1 MSKVA
6 LITGASG
13 GIGQAMA
20 FRLASKGYTLLL
32 HYHANYEQALRLQ
45 NQIANTYQVP
55 VYLCQADLS
64 MPQGVE
70 RILEQV
76 CLFPDILIH
85 NAGLSQYGLFTEITQ
100 EEYQHMLQL
109 HLTSP
114 FRLTQHF
121 LPRMIQNRWGRIIFI
136 TSIWGETG
144 AACETL
150 YSMVKGG
157 LIALTKSLAKE
168 LAPSGITVNAVSPGL
183 IDTRMNA
190 SFSEE
195 ETKEIIE
202 QIPLGRMG
210 FPEEI
215 AHAVSFLCDQES
227 AYITGQVLRVNGGWY
242 T

>member
-13 GIGQAMA
+13 GIGRAIA
-20 FRLASKGYTLLL
+20 GKLASKGYTLLL
-32 HYHANYEQALRLQ
+32 HYHSNHEQATVLKNKL
-45 NQIANTYQVP
+45 APEFGVP
-55 VYLCQADLS
+55 VYLYQANLS
-64 MPQGVE
+64 EPQGVE
-70 RILEQV
+70 DFLNRVEHS
-76 CLFPDILIH
+76 PDIIIH
-85 NAGLSQYGLFTEITQ
+85 NAGIGQYGLFTEIDQT
-100 EEYQHMLQL
+100 EYQQMIQLQ
-109 HLTSP
+109 LTSP
-114 FRLTQHF
+114 FRITQHF
-121 LPRMIQNRWGRIIFI
+121 LPTMIQQKWGRIIFI

-183 IDTRMNA
+183 IQTEMNA
-190 SFSEE
+190 SFSVEE
-195 ETKEIIE
+195 INALLE

-210 FPEEI
+210 YPEEI
-215 AHAVSFLCDQES
+215 AHAVQFLVDRES
-227 AYITGQVLRVNGGWY
+227 AYTTGQVIRVNGGWY

>member
-13 GIGQAMA
+13 GIGQAIA
-20 FRLASKGYTLLL
+20 LRLASKGYTLLL
-32 HYHANYEQALRLQ
+32 HYHANHEQALWLQ
-45 NQIANTYQVP
+45 NNIADTYQVP
-55 VYLCQADLS
+55 VFLCQANLGV
-64 MPQGVE
+64 PQGVDQF
-70 RILEQV
+70 LQQV
-76 CLFPDILIH
+76 KLWPDILIH
-85 NAGLSQYGLFTEITQ
+85 NAGVSQYGLFTDITQ
-100 EEYQHMLQL
+100 AEYQHMLQL

-121 LPRMIQNRWGRIIFI
+121 LPAMIQKKWGRIIFI

-157 LIALTKSLAKE
+157 LIALAKSLAKE
-168 LAPSGITVNAVSPGL
+168 LAPSGITVNAVSPGF
-183 IDTRMNA
+183 IQTKMNA

-195 ETKEIIE
+195 ETEAILE

-210 FPEEI
+210 LPEEI
-215 AHAVSFLCDQES
+215 AHAVQFLVDQES
-227 AYITGQVLRVNGGWY
+227 AYITGQILRVNGGWY